1 MTRSRSILLTVA
13 LFALPA
19 ILIGA
24 THDAHPATPV
34 DAVNAVNAVL
44 DDYHQAASEADEE
57 RYLGHMAPSGVFL
70 GTDASERWTKEA
82 FREFV
87 HPRFSQGKGWTFEP
101 VERHVGL
108 SADGTAAWFDEH
120 LESKTYGTCRGSGAL
135 QLVDGAWKI
144 EQYNLTIPVPNE
156 LAKEL
161 VAKIRALPNEAVD

>member
-34 DAVNAVNAVL
+34 DAVNAVL

-57 RYLGHMAPSGVFL
+57 RYLGHMEPSGVFL

-87 HPRFSQGKGWTFEP
+87 HPHFSQGKGWTFEP